1 MGTLLAVAAGLAS
14 GSLLA
19 PTSHTAPTADPAVD
33 PTVGRLS
40 DQGLAAAVLFGCAD
54 SRDTTSQLQMARAG
68 VSGITLLGSSPP
80 LDLRSRLSRVHR
92 AAPHAVTIASDE
104 EGGTVQR
111 LAPLLG
117 RLPSAATMGRWPR
130 PRLERTAAA
139 YARKMSDL
147 GVDMSLAPVADLD
160 APGGYISS
168 LGRAFSSEPR
178 AVGRDVTTW
187 SRATESAGV
196 VPVVKHWPGHGKAGD
211 THQRAARVPRLS
223 VLEKRDM
230 VPFRMAMDA
239 GAPVVMV
246 GHLQARGLTK
256 RGVPASQS
264 GRALRLLRD
273 QAGPDTVIVTDSL
286 SMAASSS
293 ARGLSEPQ
301 AAVSAL
307 RAGADWAMVCTGQMP
322 RIVKA
327 VTRALRQGVLQR
339 ADLEMSATRIRD
351 LQP

>member
-1 MGTLLAVAAGLAS
+1 MGALLAVAAGLAA

-19 PTSHTAPTADPAVD
+19 PTGSDPAPPVDPAVE
-33 PTVGRLS
+33 RLS
-40 DQGLAAAVLFGCAD
+40 DRRLAAAVLFGCAD

-68 VSGITLLGSSPP
+68 ISGITLLGSRPP
-80 LDLRSRLSRVHR
+80 GDLRTRLARVHR

-117 RLPSAATMGRWPR
+117 RLPSAATMGRWPQG
-130 PRLERTAAA
+130 RLERTAAA
-139 YARKMSDL
+139 YARRMSAL

-160 APGGYISS
+160 VPGRYIGS
-168 LGRAFSSEPR
+168 LGRAFSADPR
-178 AVGRDVTTW
+178 AVGRDVTAW

-196 VPVVKHWPGHGKAGD
+196 VPVVKHWPGHGNAGD

-239 GAPVVMV
+239 GVPVVMV

-264 GRALRLLRD
+264 RTAIRLLRD

-293 ARGLSEPQ
+293 ARGLSEPE
-301 AAVSAL
+301 AAVAAL
-307 RAGADWAMVCTGQMP
+307 RAEADWAMVCTEQMP
-322 RIVKA
+322 RVLKA
-327 VTRALRQGVLQR
+327 VTRALRNGELQR
-339 ADLEMSATRIRD
+339 RDLEVSATRIRAVR
-351 LQP
+351 P

>member
-1 MGTLLAVAAGLAS
+1 MGALLAVAAGLAA
-14 GSLLA
+14 GTLLA
-19 PTSHTAPTADPAVD
+19 PTVPAVD
-33 PTVGRLS
+33 PPVDPAVGRLS
-40 DQGLAAAVLFGCAD
+40 ERRLAAAVLFGCAD
-54 SRDTTSQLQMARAG
+54 SRDTTSQVQMARAG
-68 VSGITLLGSSPP
+68 VAGITLLGSTPP
-80 LDLRSRLSRVHR
+80 ADLRARLARVHR

-117 RLPSAATMGRWPR
+117 RLPSAATMGRWPQT
-130 PRLERTAAA
+130 RLERTAAS
-139 YARKMSDL
+139 YARRMSGV

-160 APGGYISS
+160 TTGGYIAS
-168 LGRAFSSEPR
+168 LGRGFSSHPR

-196 VPVVKHWPGHGKAGD
+196 VPVVKHWPGHGSAGD
-211 THQRAARVPRLS
+211 THQRAARVPRLP
-223 VLEKRDM
+223 VLERRDM
-230 VPFRMAMDA
+230 VPFRMAMRA

-264 GRALRLLRD
+264 RHALRILRE

-293 ARGLSEPQ
+293 ARGLSEPE
-301 AAVSAL
+301 AVISAL
-307 RAGADWAMVCTGQMP
+307 RAGADWAMICTERMP

-327 VTRALRQGVLQR
+327 VTRALRSGVLPR
-339 ADLEMSATRIRD
+339 SALEVSATRIRD